1 MKKSKKNSS
10 MFDIN
15 AYEAI
20 YRALPKDRSDQ
31 LKKMLVDVLVDNKS
45 IKECMSL
52 GDNQLEALYT
62 LGYSRFKLH
71 KFEEA
76 KSIFQLLSIM
86 DHHEPKYTLAIAACY
101 RMSGDFEHAIVM
113 YQILIQKH
121 PKYIDAYIN
130 LSECYFRLEEWSNL
144 EAIFDLIDRYCRM
157 TPLNRFNQKRFQTI
171 RSKYNIRFEQEK
183 SKAVLEKSVG

>member
-1 MKKSKKNSS
+1 MKKTKNKGG
-10 MFDIN
+10 MFDID
-15 AYEAI
+15 AYDAI
-20 YRALPKDRSDQ
+20 YSALPKAQSDQ

-45 IKECMSL
+45 IKECMHI

-86 DHHEPKYTLAIAACY
+86 NHHEPKYTLAIAACY

-113 YQILIQKH
+113 YQILMQKH

-130 LSECYFRLEEWSNL
+130 LSECYFRLEEWDNL
-144 EAIFDLIDRYCRM
+144 VAIFDLIDCYCRM

-171 RSKYNIRFEQEK
+171 RSKFNIRFEQEK
-183 SKAVLEKSVG
+183 SKASFEKNVG